1 MGGSSKRDEQ
11 VKSWVDEVQMEQTKL
26 SEPSWLLDWAS
37 SVLRGG
43 TLMTNHSFG
52 IATEDPGLSSDPD
65 ARDEERWEDMNRYM
79 AVPNWDYLVDTI
91 HKVERNTTGEIMVY
105 FTS

>member
-1 MGGSSKRDEQ
+1 
-11 VKSWVDEVQMEQTKL
+11 
-26 SEPSWLLDWAS
+26 
-37 SVLRGG
+37 
-43 TLMTNHSFG
+43 MTNHSFG

-91 HKVERNTTGEIMVY
+91 HKVERNRTGEIMVY

>member
-1 MGGSSKRDEQ
+1 
-11 VKSWVDEVQMEQTKL
+11 MEQTL
-26 SEPSWLLDWAS
+26 SEPLWPLHWAS
-37 SVLRGG
+37 SVLRG
-43 TLMTNHSFG
+43 TIISNHSFG
-52 IATEDPGLSSDPD
+52 IGSQDPALSSDPD
-65 ARDEERWEDMNRYM
+65 ARDEEQRWEDMNRYM